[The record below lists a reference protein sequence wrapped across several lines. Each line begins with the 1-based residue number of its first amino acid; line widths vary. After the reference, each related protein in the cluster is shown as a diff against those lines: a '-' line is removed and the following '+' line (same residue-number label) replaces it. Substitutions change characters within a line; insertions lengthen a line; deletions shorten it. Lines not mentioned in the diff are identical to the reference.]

1 MEPTEEAAPLNMLQ
15 RDPNTKSQASARL
28 LTFLSKSNAPPQMTI
43 EFKNMSAKVAKMPG
57 SKETK
62 VILNNVTG
70 RIEPGQL
77 VALMGPSGAGK
88 STLLNVLGSRF
99 TGEYSGDVYI
109 NNEARSKRFKKHIG
123 YVLQNDTL
131 LPNLTVKETLM
142 ITAMLRLPNTISKKE
157 KEQRVDDIISVM
169 GLNTCEHTLV
179 QNASGGE
186 SKRVSIA
193 NELLINPSI
202 LFLDE
207 PTSGLDSTS
216 AYSILTTLQEL
227 CRQGRTVICAI
238 HQPSSQMFMKF
249 DRLLLLASANVI
261 YFGSAAEVIPY
272 FETTG
277 YKCPIHYNPADF
289 ILELVTDNFASED
302 EQLKDKEKIKHAL
315 IAAWKTY
322 TKETNSHLYH
332 APDIQQNEPPLE
344 HAQNGQTSNGHT
356 STEMD
361 EVDLNSPVNAT
372 KPPVVQKKQLASLP
386 SPDIQQNEPPL
397 EHAQNGH
404 TSNGHTSTEMDEVDL
419 NSPVNATKPPV
430 KHKLNSSSTDADV
443 DETDI
448 KIDTKTST
456 ETTDKKRWKTTWWE
470 QFKVLYMR
478 AFKHRRGHLWSW
490 MRVIEIFGIA
500 GLGGLVWFRIDHTE
514 PNINDYMA
522 ASFYISGTTMFNVM
536 FRGVIHFPVER
547 AVIKKERQSGAYRL
561 SAYFVSKVMAEFP
574 VDICLPLIALS
585 VFYWLAGMADDF
597 VTYLWYLVTNAIAL
611 LAANSFGIMCGASV
625 SDFDKAITLLAVLGL
640 FMMTLGG
647 FMVKDRAI
655 PEWIRWL
662 KYLSFMRYG
671 YLGLVMVCLSFAT
684 FECSE
689 PSSYVE
695 CDTMDVIDGNTVLV
709 TFGINETY
717 WMSMVLLFAL
727 MMVFF
732 LIGYVFLRRNTATPG
747 G

>member
-332 APDIQQNEPPLE
+332 A
-344 HAQNGQTSNGHT
+344 
-356 STEMD
+356 
-361 EVDLNSPVNAT
+361 
-372 KPPVVQKKQLASLP
+372 
-386 SPDIQQNEPPL
+386 PDIQQNEPPL